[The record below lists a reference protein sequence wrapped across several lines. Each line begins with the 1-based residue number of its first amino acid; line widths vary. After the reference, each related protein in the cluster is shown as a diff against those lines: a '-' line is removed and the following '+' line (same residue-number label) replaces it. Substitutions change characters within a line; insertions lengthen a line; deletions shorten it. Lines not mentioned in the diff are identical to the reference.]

1 MELIMDTLDKVDESL
16 AAPAFDVSLAGDDV
30 ETERNDTSA
39 DDDLAADLAGK
50 VETFGRTV
58 NWLKIAGYAAAAAAG
73 AIGGYAYFKAQQ
85 QKPKTRL
92 ERLRDKLGL
101 DSVDMSRLPA
111 SLRDI
116 DLNQVRKTSRG
127 VGLYAKKAAHAG
139 AKKVVELTR

>member
-1 MELIMDTLDKVDESL
+1 MDTLDKIDDTLTTAAYDASVTLDEAKTELKDKAEDLAEDVVDQ
-16 AAPAFDVSLAGDDV
+16 V
-30 ETERNDTSA
+30 ETVSR
-39 DDDLAADLAGK
+39 K
-50 VETFGRTV
+50 I
-58 NWLKIAGYAAAAAAG
+58 NWMKIAGYAAAAAAG

-116 DLNQVRKTSRG
+116 DLNRVRKTSRD
-127 VGLYAKKAAHAG
+127 VGLYAKKATHAS
-139 AKKVVELTR
+139 AKKVAELTR